1 LSSFVIQFISLL
13 SEQDLA
19 PAGTFPVVAR
29 GSTSL
34 FSHLFFI
41 NQLQVY
47 KNCNR
52 RRKDKT
58 EELENPNYLWKK
70 TIAPD
75 FVQKQLKKLDH
86 KQSTKNYWVL

>member
-1 LSSFVIQFISLL
+1 
-13 SEQDLA
+13 LA

-52 RRKDKT
+52 RCKDKT
-58 EELENPNYLWKK
+58 EEMDYPNICAKK

-75 FVQKQLKKLDH
+75 FVQKQLKK
-86 KQSTKNYWVL
+86 KGSQQINYALI